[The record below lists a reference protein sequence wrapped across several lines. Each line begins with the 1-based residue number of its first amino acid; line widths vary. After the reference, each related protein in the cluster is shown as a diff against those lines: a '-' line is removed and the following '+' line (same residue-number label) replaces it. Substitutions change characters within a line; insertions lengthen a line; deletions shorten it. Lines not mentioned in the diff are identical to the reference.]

1 MKMTTVFIS
10 VVFFQE
16 LNGKKFKYCVY
27 VSLTYLHT
35 YLCSCFGET
44 VVHKLR
50 QALSVLTDW
59 SRVVFKKQYNMFTK
73 MK

>member
-1 MKMTTVFIS
+1 MEKSLV
-10 VVFFQE
+10 
-16 LNGKKFKYCVY
+16 LNTAFV
-27 VSLTYLHT
+27 LLT

-50 QALSVLTDW
+50 QVLSVLTDW